1 MILGP
6 LLYSEAEELSVEK
19 LSDTSA
25 MPKTAVSFACTYYRR
40 VRMRALGLFPLTRCP
55 CTLKYLVCKCK
66 HAGFKHVKFLTF
78 FFQLEASLADM
89 ILEAGYSCTIR

>member
-55 CTLKYLVCKCK
+55 CTLRYLVCKCK

-78 FFQLEASLADM
+78 FFSWRLPWL
-89 ILEAGYSCTIR
+89 I

>member
-40 VRMRALGLFPLTRCP
+40 VRTKILRAVGLFPLTRCP

-66 HAGFKHVKFLTF
+66 HAGFKHVKFKTF
-78 FFQLEASLADM
+78 FSVGGFP
-89 ILEAGYSCTIR
+89 G